1 MDRDTPGREQTLR
14 FLAAPTD
21 AGYLGS
27 VSGGRVMEW
36 IDRAGYA
43 CAVGWSGRYCVT
55 VYVGNVHFTRPVA
68 IGDLVEAT
76 ARLVHTGR
84 SSMHI
89 LVTVRSGSPRGHDL
103 EPATECLMVFVAV
116 DDDGRPTPVPELP
129 DGDDE
134 DLAQKQAAVRR
145 IDVRSQIA
153 AAMAEQSYTEA
164 STAPSVV
171 LRFLAAPT
179 DVNWGGK
186 VHGGI
191 VMRWID
197 EAAHVLVTQWTGDAA
212 NVAVYAGGVRFYQ
225 PLRIGDLV
233 EVEARLIYTGRTS
246 MHVSVHVR
254 SGNPAGIERRLTTHS
269 LIVFVALTP
278 DGTSIEAPTWEPT
291 TEEDVA
297 LFEHARHLI
306 ELRAAVD
313 DVDAARA

>member
-1 MDRDTPGREQTLR
+1 L
-14 FLAAPTD
+14 
-21 AGYLGS
+21 
-27 VSGGRVMEW
+27 
-36 IDRAGYA
+36 
-43 CAVGWSGRYCVT
+43 
-55 VYVGNVHFTRPVA
+55 
-68 IGDLVEAT
+68 GDLVEAT

-89 LVTVRSGSPRGHDL
+89 LVTVRSGSPRGREL

-116 DDDGRPTPVPELP
+116 DDDGRPTSVPALP

-134 DLAQKQAAVRR
+134 DVVQKEAAVRR
-145 IDVRSQIA
+145 IDLRAQISA
-153 AAMAEQSYTEA
+153 SMAEQSYTEA
-164 STAPSVV
+164 STAPRVV

-197 EAAHVLVTQWTGDAA
+197 EAAHVLVTEWTGDAA

-233 EVEARLIYTGRTS
+233 EVEARLIYTGRIS

-254 SGNPAGIERRLTTHS
+254 SGNPASIERRLTTHC
-269 LIVFVALTP
+269 LIVFVALSP
-278 DGTSIEAPTWEPT
+278 EGRSVEARAWEPT
-291 TEEDVA
+291 TEEDVR
-297 LFEHARHLI
+297 LFGHARHLI
-306 ELRAAVD
+306 ALRAAVD
-313 DVDAARA
+313 QVDPAPA

>member
-134 DLAQKQAAVRR
+134 DLAQKEAAVRR
-145 IDVRSQIA
+145 IDVRAQIA

-164 STAPSVV
+164 STAPRVV

-197 EAAHVLVTQWTGDAA
+197 EAAHVLVTQWTGAAA

-254 SGNPAGIERRLTTHS
+254 SGNPAGLERRLTTHS

-278 DGTSIEAPTWEPT
+278 DGASIEAPTWEPT
-291 TEEDVA
+291 TEEDVH